1 MSKTFKLQLVAP
13 DRPSIH
19 QEVTVL
25 NLPGGAG
32 EFGVMAGHMSL
43 LSTLRPGTLRVTN
56 GHEKELYFIA
66 GGFAEVNAS
75 SVIVLAEE
83 YVKANEIDVEEAKKV
98 KKQSQD
104 LLAEKKEGTDLKAAQ
119 LALARADAR
128 LKAFEEAKNLKK

>member
-13 DRPSIH
+13 DRPSINE
-19 QEVTVL
+19 EVTAV

-43 LSTLRPGTLRVTN
+43 LSTLRPGTLRVTH
-56 GHEKELYFIA
+56 GQQRDLYFIA
-66 GGFAEVNAS
+66 GGFAEVNGS

-83 YVKANEIDVEEAKKV
+83 YVKADEIDVEEARKT

-104 LLAEKKEGTDLKAAQ
+104 LLAEKKEGTDIKAAQ
-119 LALARADAR
+119 LALARAEAR
-128 LKAFEEAKNLKK
+128 LKAFEEAKSLKK